1 MNTTLY
7 HRIAAAA
14 SAALLVL
21 LVWDH
26 FWQEDRWAFPLIV
39 LFCLHIGV
47 QLLVIAAMR
56 TPERTRLASSR
67 TVAVSTGPRPQPASA
82 PESTETGAAAPGP
95 FRYGDYTLYAT
106 RTVDNGGNERTFH
119 FFSKRTPR
127 KGTPVP
133 RPEGHHVGV
142 NRVTGLPFLKRGA
155 GPDGEVLHDAR
166 PREARQCQALT
177 QVGRQC
183 RNTSRHDSRYCTS
196 HKGYHPP
203 AAGSVTVE
211 SDTAPRNR
219 RAVDTLPS
227 TRHRPA

>member
-1 MNTTLY
+1 MNTPMLY

-26 FWQEDRWAFPLIV
+26 FWQGDRWAFPLIV
-39 LFCLHIGV
+39 LFCLHVGV

-56 TPERTRLASSR
+56 TPERPRLASSR
-67 TVAVSTGPRPQPASA
+67 TVAVSTGPKAPAPA
-82 PESTETGAAAPGP
+82 PAAPAAPKKPEP

-106 RTVDNGGNERTFH
+106 QTVDKGGNARTFH

-127 KGTPVP
+127 RGTPVP
-133 RPEGHHVGV
+133 RPAGHHVGV
-142 NRVTGLPFLKRGA
+142 NRVTGLPFLKRGEGA
-155 GPDGEVLHDAR
+155 DGEVLHDAK
-166 PREARQCQALT
+166 PREARQCMALT
-177 QVGRQC
+177 KADKQC

-196 HKGYHPP
+196 HKGYRPP

-211 SDTAPRNR
+211 SDTAPRSR
-219 RAVDTLPS
+219 HAVDTLPS
-227 TRHRPA
+227 TRHRAA